1 MERGRG
7 GDFNERKVKANS
19 LHKEEV
25 SSRLR
30 WARPKLL
37 KVQAIFV
44 TGDSANVCPAL
55 ANWIPDCV
63 GEEEGFGGGKNQ
75 RSAPF
80 GQKST
85 GFSRV

>member
-1 MERGRG
+1 M
-7 GDFNERKVKANS
+7 
-19 LHKEEV
+19 
-25 SSRLR
+25 
-30 WARPKLL
+30 
-37 KVQAIFV
+37 
-44 TGDSANVCPAL
+44 CPAL

-85 GFSRV
+85 GFSESSKQASLFLVSWSLASKLLPTHLLDLQKVQGETSWDDISRVLVL